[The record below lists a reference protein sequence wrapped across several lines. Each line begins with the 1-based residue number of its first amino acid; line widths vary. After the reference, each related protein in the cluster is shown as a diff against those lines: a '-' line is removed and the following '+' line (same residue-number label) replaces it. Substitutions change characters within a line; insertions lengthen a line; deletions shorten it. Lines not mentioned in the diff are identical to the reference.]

1 MSNTPT
7 SIVAIRPFTV
17 LFFVLLAVVSAIVF
31 LWPLFISPAST
42 LADDAAAPVYFAV
55 IIPLVIAAIVA
66 EINEDGMDVRA
77 LAMLGVLSAVVAA
90 VRPLGAGAAGF
101 EAVFFVIIL
110 GGRAY
115 GPGFGFLLGNI
126 GLFASALLTAGIGPW
141 LPYQM
146 LAAGW
151 VGLGA
156 GLLPRWAS
164 LERVETSPSRWR
176 KPGGIGEVTLIV
188 VYAVVAALAYG
199 MVMNLSFWPYRLGIT
214 TDLSF
219 VPGAPVLEN
228 LHTFLI
234 YSLTTSLAWDVGRA
248 VFTALLLI
256 LTTTPV
262 LGALRRAGRKAAFG
276 TARGFAEADATPG
289 QARTRS

>member
-1 MSNTPT
+1 MR
-7 SIVAIRPFTV
+7 SIVQIRPFTV
-17 LFFVLLAVVSAIVF
+17 LFFGLLAVVSAIVF
-31 LWPLFISPAST
+31 LWPLFISPSSA

-156 GLLPRWAS
+156 GLLPTWPALHRAGATENRWI
-164 LERVETSPSRWR
+164 R
-176 KPGGIGEVTLIV
+176 PGGIGELLLIV
-188 VYAVVAALAYG
+188 AYAIVAALAYG
-199 MVMNLSFWPYRLGIT
+199 FVMNMSFWPYRLGAIT
-214 TDLSF
+214 ELSYI
-219 VPGAPVLEN
+219 PGAPVVEN
-228 LHTFLI
+228 LHSFLI
-234 YSLTTSLAWDVGRA
+234 FSITTSLAWDLGRA
-248 VFTALLLI
+248 FFTSVLLI
-256 LTTTPV
+256 LTSTPV

-276 TARGFAEADATPG
+276 TARGFTEADATLG
-289 QARTRS
+289 EARTH